1 MYISQFGSVAQ
12 LCLTPCNP
20 MDCSSPDFSIHGI
33 FQARVTELYCPI
45 IQRLPNHGHLNAYTY
60 TIFFS
65 YTGPTTTHTRAR
77 DPGSSAG
84 KESACSAGDPSL
96 ILGLGGSPGE
106 GIGYPLQY
114 FLGFPSISAGKESC
128 CNVGDLSSL
137 PGLGRFPGKGHGN
150 PLQCSCLENPRDSGA
165 WWAAVSGVSQRHD

>member
-1 MYISQFGSVAQ
+1 MYFPSELF
-12 LCLTPCNP
+12 LCL
-20 MDCSSPDFSIHGI
+20 I
-33 FQARVTELYCPI
+33 
-45 IQRLPNHGHLNAYTY
+45 
-60 TIFFS
+60 
-65 YTGPTTTHTRAR
+65 

-114 FLGFPSISAGKESC
+114 FLSFPSISAGKESC

-150 PLQCSCLENPRDSGA
+150 PLQYSCLENLHGQRILAGY
-165 WWAAVSGVSQRHD
+165 SQWGITEMDMTE